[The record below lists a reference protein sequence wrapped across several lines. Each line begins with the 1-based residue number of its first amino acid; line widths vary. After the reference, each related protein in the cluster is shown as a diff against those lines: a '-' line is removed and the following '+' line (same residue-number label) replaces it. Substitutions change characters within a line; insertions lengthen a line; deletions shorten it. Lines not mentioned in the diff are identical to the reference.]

1 MQLLKRLKEVY
12 SEDKNITNIF
22 VYGSLVQPEASS
34 DEFSDLDI
42 TILQKVFKPFC
53 VDIEEALLLNYQ
65 VYGNMC
71 FQELLLSD
79 RHTADIAIFSE
90 KEWKRKLSDEPEFY
104 ASSICLGI
112 KSLVTKNNFISKV
125 KIPFPV
131 NPLIKSVRYLE
142 IWQEFLSAYFSLV
155 NMYRRKDRWRIYG
168 YGVRLA
174 EIISYI
180 ICLQAK
186 ISLYQEYGDSGEIK
200 QFFSNQSIC
209 FANFNPLQIG
219 RDFDKNAT
227 PRQKQIFRIIHSLT
241 YCEAEKLVELYDLFA
256 AELNEAN
263 DKYQLRLP
271 IDNTEFLKKQIV
283 SLLEKDNVS
292 TSLKQKNTYENLF
305 NLADD
310 LLP

>member
-1 MQLLKRLKEVY
+1 MVTLKERKKKWEKITGAKFVSNFNRELSEVEVQLLKRLKEVY

-53 VDIEEALLLNYQ
+53 VDIEEALLLDYQ

-71 FQELLLSD
+71 CQELLLSD

-142 IWQEFLSAYFSLV
+142 IW
-155 NMYRRKDRWRIYG
+155 RIYG

-186 ISLYQEYGDSGEIK
+186 ISLYQEYSDSGEIK

-256 AELNEAN
+256 AE
-263 DKYQLRLP
+263 
-271 IDNTEFLKKQIV
+271 
-283 SLLEKDNVS
+283 
-292 TSLKQKNTYENLF
+292 
-305 NLADD
+305 
-310 LLP
+310 